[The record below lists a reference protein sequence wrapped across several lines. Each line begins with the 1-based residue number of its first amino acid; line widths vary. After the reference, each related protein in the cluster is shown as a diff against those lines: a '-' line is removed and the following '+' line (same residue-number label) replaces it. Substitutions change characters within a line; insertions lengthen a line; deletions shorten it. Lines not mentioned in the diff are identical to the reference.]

1 MTRRPF
7 KWVPL
12 LLPRST
18 NENSEPPCAC
28 TKAWRRDTLGEVK
41 TTLLSFARPSENV
54 FPTKGNC
61 RSPISSRAARAAFSI
76 PPIKPN
82 TCQKPRGHTLC
93 SFRHIMYQEFV
104 PDQEAEGEQT
114 MRGVVGGTKLFNR

>member
-54 FPTKGNC
+54 FPTRGNC
-61 RSPISSRAARAAFSI
+61 RSPISSQAASAAFSI
-76 PPIKPN
+76 PP
-82 TCQKPRGHTLC
+82 QQAE
-93 SFRHIMYQEFV
+93 YV
-104 PDQEAEGEQT
+104 PDVPPQAYPLLLPPYNVHGSPR
-114 MRGVVGGTKLFNR
+114 RGGGGRPNETRRRRRD